1 MIRNL
6 ALAALGAAIVLSAG
20 LGEASA
26 ASFNCRTA
34 TLAAEKAVCTG
45 PTLSQLDDNLDYWY
59 GRAKLR
65 ARYFD
70 QTSWLRRGQRRWLA
84 ERNSCGWDRGC
95 LRSAYR
101 ERIEWLRNYAE
112 HV

>member
-6 ALAALGAAIVLSAG
+6 ALAVLGTTIVLATG
-20 LGEASA
+20 FGEAQA

-45 PTLSQLDDNLDYWY
+45 PYLSRLDEDLSFWY
-59 GRAKLR
+59 GRAKQR

-70 QTSWLRRGQRRWLA
+70 QTSWLRRGQRGWLA
-84 ERNSCGWDRGC
+84 ERNSCGSDRGC
-95 LRSAYR
+95 LRQAYR